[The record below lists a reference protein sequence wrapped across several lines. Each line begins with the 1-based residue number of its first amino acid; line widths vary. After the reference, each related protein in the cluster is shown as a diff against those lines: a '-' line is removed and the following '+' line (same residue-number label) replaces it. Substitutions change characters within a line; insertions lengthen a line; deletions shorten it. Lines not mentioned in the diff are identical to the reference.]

1 MRRSVIGDDEGA
13 GCSAFAAGSETRK
26 EKSMP
31 RNGSNAQRRDSAP
44 QREDVPD
51 QVVSQVGK
59 AVAEIMKVR
68 QHFVEDMTTAETD
81 EERQNLA
88 GQIESAAVRAIS
100 DQGLTVD
107 QYNQIIEATQADA
120 DLEERVMVAYRMA

>member
-1 MRRSVIGDDEGA
+1 
-13 GCSAFAAGSETRK
+13 
-26 EKSMP
+26 MP
-31 RNGSNAQRRDSAP
+31 RNGSNAQRRDSAL
-44 QREDVPD
+44 QRDDVPD

-68 QHFVEDMTTAETD
+68 QHFVEDMTTADTE

>member
-1 MRRSVIGDDEGA
+1 
-13 GCSAFAAGSETRK
+13 
-26 EKSMP
+26 MP
-31 RNGSNAQRRDSAP
+31 RNGSNAQRRDSAL

-51 QVVSQVGK
+51 LVVFQVGK
-59 AVAEIMKVR
+59 ALAGIMNVR
-68 QHFVEDMTTAETD
+68 QHFFEDMAIAETE

-88 GQIESAAVRAIS
+88 GQIESAAVRAIIS

-107 QYNQIIEATQADA
+107 QYNQIIAATQADA

>member
-1 MRRSVIGDDEGA
+1 
-13 GCSAFAAGSETRK
+13 
-26 EKSMP
+26 MP
-31 RNGSNAQRRDSAP
+31 RNGSNAQRKDSAP
-44 QREDVPD
+44 QRDDVAE

-68 QHFVEDMTTAETD
+68 QHFVEDMTTAKTD

>member
-1 MRRSVIGDDEGA
+1 
-13 GCSAFAAGSETRK
+13 
-26 EKSMP
+26 MP

-51 QVVSQVGK
+51 LVVFQVGK
-59 AVAEIMKVR
+59 ALAGIMKVR
-68 QHFVEDMTTAETD
+68 QHFFEDRAIAETE

-88 GQIESAAVRAIS
+88 GQIESAAVRAIIS

-107 QYNQIIEATQADA
+107 QYNQIIAATQADA

>member
-1 MRRSVIGDDEGA
+1 MAKNS
-13 GCSAFAAGSETRK
+13 
-26 EKSMP
+26 
-31 RNGSNAQRRDSAP
+31 SNAPRRDRAL

-59 AVAEIMKVR
+59 AVAQIMKLR
-68 QHFVEDMTTAETD
+68 QSYVDVVATAETE

-88 GQIESAAVRAIS
+88 GEIEDAAVRAIS

-107 QYNQIIEATQADA
+107 QYNQVISATQADA
-120 DLEERVMVAYRMA
+120 ELEERVMVAYRTAA

>member
-1 MRRSVIGDDEGA
+1 MNGTERGSLAFVLSTIFA
-13 GCSAFAAGSETRK
+13 LWSPSAYPGK
-26 EKSMP
+26 EKSIP

-51 QVVSQVGK
+51 QVVFQVGK
-59 AVAEIMKVR
+59 ALVEIMKVR
-68 QHFVEDMTTAETD
+68 QHFFEDLATAETE
-81 EERQNLA
+81 EERQNLT
-88 GQIESAAVRAIS
+88 VRAIIS

-107 QYNQIIEATQADA
+107 QYNQIVAATQADA

>member
-1 MRRSVIGDDEGA
+1 MRRSVIRDDGGA
-13 GCSAFAAGSETRK
+13 GCIAFAAGSETRK

-31 RNGSNAQRRDSAP
+31 RNGSNAQRKDSVP

-68 QHFVEDMTTAETD
+68 QHFVEDMTTAATD

-88 GQIESAAVRAIS
+88 GQIENAAVRAIS

-107 QYNQIIEATQADA
+107 QYNQIT
-120 DLEERVMVAYRMA
+120 